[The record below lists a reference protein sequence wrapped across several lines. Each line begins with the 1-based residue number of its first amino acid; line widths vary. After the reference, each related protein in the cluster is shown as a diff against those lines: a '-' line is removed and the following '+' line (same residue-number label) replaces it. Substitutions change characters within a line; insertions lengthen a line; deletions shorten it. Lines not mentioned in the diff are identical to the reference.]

1 MYRFGSS
8 TSKSHFNPKFSGSP
22 RSSQFLG
29 GDSDG
34 GLVVGRGPDP
44 LSVGLGVVGDEV
56 IGGRL
61 GLGVVGDE
69 VLGGRLGLAIGK
81 TLGVS
86 LGDTLGKTLGGA
98 LGAAIGTALG
108 GALGLTIG
116 HSKQIWT

>member
-1 MYRFGSS
+1 MYTFGSS

-44 LSVGLGVVGDEV
+44 LSVGLGD
-56 IGGRL
+56 I
-61 GLGVVGDE
+61 
-69 VLGGRLGLAIGK
+69 GGRLGLAIGK

>member
-1 MYRFGSS
+1 MYTFGSS

-61 GLGVVGDE
+61 GL
-69 VLGGRLGLAIGK
+69 AIGK